1 MGAGTS
7 PADPAAAADRAIPAP
22 PGEGVTAVEASGGA
36 AADDRARP
44 ARGADARRDGDSG
57 TGPEDGSGADADA
70 GSASGSDAGSATGSV
85 PGSGADAGSASGSDA
100 GSATGS
106 APGSGADAA
115 SGLRDGVVP
124 GAGGDSDSGAR
135 GSDGGEPDSGAE
147 GGGSDD
153 NGSDRGPDDAVSAP
167 APGGGP
173 RGSRRFPSFTRDTA
187 RPEGGGRAASGD
199 APAPARQWPLLA
211 VLCTAG
217 IGLLIVALNPF
228 AEAFR
233 IGTILIGAA
242 LIGGAVLRCF
252 VPSVGML
259 AVRSR
264 FTDVV
269 TYGLLGVL
277 IVMLALVA
285 QPEPRL
291 DLPFLEHAVRF
302 TIR

>member
-7 PADPAAAADRAIPAP
+7 PADPAAAADRTIPAP
-22 PGEGVTAVEASGGA
+22 PGEGVTAVEASDGA
-36 AADDRARP
+36 AAGDCARP
-44 ARGADARRDGDSG
+44 ARGADVRRGGDSG
-57 TGPEDGSGADADA
+57 TGPEDG
-70 GSASGSDAGSATGSV
+70 
-85 PGSGADAGSASGSDA
+85 PGADAGSASGADA
-100 GSATGS
+100 GS
-106 APGSGADAA
+106 APGSGGGSAPGVGDDVARGADA
-115 SGLRDGVVP
+115 
-124 GAGGDSDSGAR
+124 GAG
-135 GSDGGEPDSGAE
+135 GGEPDSGAE
-147 GGGSDD
+147 GGGSDG

-167 APGGGP
+167 APDGAP
-173 RGSRRFPSFTRDTA
+173 RRSRRFPSFTRDTA

-242 LIGGAVLRCF
+242 LVGGAVLRCV

-264 FTDVV
+264 FTDLV
-269 TYGLLGVL
+269 TYGLLGLL

-285 QPEPRL
+285 QPKPWL
-291 DLPFLEHAVRF
+291 DIPFLEHAVRF